1 VIGVTYL
8 RFWSLLP
15 RSETND
21 PCRYDLVPC
30 RYVER
35 KADTV
40 NIAVS
45 VSKDSKLRVVHAGW
59 DDAKVAAQ

>member
-1 VIGVTYL
+1 MTPAGTTSCPAATSREITPL
-8 RFWSLLP
+8 F
-15 RSETND
+15 
-21 PCRYDLVPC
+21 
-30 RYVER
+30 

-45 VSKDSKLRVVHAGW
+45 ASKDSKLRVVHAGW